1 MSVSRSV
8 TSSGIPVAEECISA
22 FNQLRSGPE
31 ATRPKFI
38 ICKISDDKKR
48 IVLEETS
55 TKKDWDFFRMK
66 LYEAADEDG
75 DPAPR
80 YAIYDMEYDLGSEG
94 KQTTTVLI
102 EWSPSCA
109 PLKMIL
115 LYLTNRQQL
124 TIPFDLK
131 VSIDADCV
139 MDLEWAVVVE
149 QVREDVS
156 ELGMGK

>member
-1 MSVSRSV
+1 MSNR
-8 TSSGIPVAEECISA
+8 SGIPVAEECISA
-22 FNQLRSGPE
+22 FNELRSGPE

-38 ICKISDDKKR
+38 ICKISDDKKS

-55 TKKDWDFFRMK
+55 TEKDWDFFRMK
-66 LYEAADEDG
+66 LYEAGDEDG

-80 YAIYDMEYDLGSEG
+80 YAIYNMEYDLGSEG
-94 KQTTTVLI
+94 RQTTTVLI

-115 LYLTNRQQL
+115 LYLNNRQQL
-124 TIPFDLK
+124 TTPFDLK

-156 ELGMGK
+156 ELGTGK

>member
-1 MSVSRSV
+1 MSDR
-8 TSSGIPVAEECISA
+8 SGIPVAEECISA